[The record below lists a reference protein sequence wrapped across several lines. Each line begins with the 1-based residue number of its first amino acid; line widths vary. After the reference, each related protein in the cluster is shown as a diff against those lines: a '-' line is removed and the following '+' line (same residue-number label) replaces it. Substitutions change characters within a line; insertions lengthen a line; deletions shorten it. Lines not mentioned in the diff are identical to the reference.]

1 MLCLSIIPEGVLKG
15 RVKAFQ
21 KRLRDSGIDAA
32 MIRVLSTFIYFTGVK
47 WLRPSLMIPAEGNP
61 VLFAVKGEE
70 KGLRSLSWLDSIVTY
85 REGGE
90 LMGKVSGLI
99 RERKY
104 STVGLEFS
112 LERDSFILFYEMFKR
127 LNPSVKVV
135 DISPI
140 TQSMREIKDEYELEA
155 IRRAGRIAAKA
166 MRDVEDIIKP
176 GMTEVEIAAEIY
188 RELYRAGS
196 EEPLVYVN
204 AGPHPRI
211 HAEPL
216 HNVKVIKDSFVTIV
230 VSADYGRY
238 YANMARTYFIGEPN
252 ELAKKSMEC
261 MNKVYEKAIDL
272 TRPGIKFSE
281 VMIELDKIYREY
293 GMTDFRVLGYTHGVG
308 LQVEETPITTIVP
321 KDRFLTPEPGMVLA
335 MVHAPILIEGLGQIK
350 LEDTFV
356 VNEDGILERVT
367 ET

>member
-1 MLCLSIIPEGVLKG
+1 MGIIPEGVLKD

-47 WLRPSLMIPAEGNP
+47 WLRPSLLVPAEGSP
-61 VLFAVKGEE
+61 ILFAARGEE
-70 KGLRSLSWLDSIVTY
+70 EGLRSYSWIGDIVTY

-90 LMGKVSGLI
+90 LMSKVSGLI

-112 LERDSFILFYEMFKR
+112 LERDSYILFYEMFKR
-127 LNPSVKVV
+127 LNPGIKIV

-140 TQSMREIKDEYELEA
+140 THSLRLIKDGYELEA
-155 IRRAGRIAAKA
+155 IRKAGRIASKA
-166 MRDVEDIIKP
+166 MDDVHELIRP
-176 GMTEVEIAAEIY
+176 GMSEVEIAAEIY
-188 RELYRAGS
+188 RELYRRGS

-216 HNVKVIKDSFVTIV
+216 HGVKVVKGSFVTVII
-230 VSADYGRY
+230 SADYGRY
-238 YANMARTYFIGEPN
+238 YANMARSYFVGDLT
-252 ELAKKSMEC
+252 ELAERSVKC
-261 MNKVYEKAIDL
+261 MGEAYEKSIEM
-272 TRPGIKFSE
+272 TKPGIRFID
-281 VMIELDKIYREY
+281 VMGELDKIYRRY
-293 GMTDFRVLGYTHGVG
+293 GLIDFRVLGYTHGVG

-321 KDRFLTPEPGMVLA
+321 KDRFLTPKPGMVLA
-335 MVHAPILIEGLGQIK
+335 MVHAPLLMEGLGQIK
-350 LEDTFV
+350 LEDTFIV
-356 VNEDGILERVT
+356 SRDGLERVT
-367 ET
+367 GD